1 MTEKVGRLDVHLKLI
16 SKTSDRR
23 KCSRSAL
30 PEVNVDKK
38 VAGGKGSTNNYR
50 YCPTSAG
57 KKSTAM
63 LIKPRTR
70 FGVNVR
76 KFWLDQIYS
85 SSPSVFCPTTRW
97 NGSFQEHHNDYPFIL
112 RILPNEAKICK
123 DWSKHFCHRQ
133 RIIPHDFVLEQ
144 KKRYW
149 FPTDGD
155 WNKKQASNK
164 EASRF
169 YHADPSS
176 VQPRFPYFSV
186 AYIEIPQEAGNL
198 LSESRESHW
207 RNKFSLSCNDRAGG
221 SKHDWHRMYKKLW
234 SLLD

>member
-50 YCPTSAG
+50 YLPTSAG

-76 KFWLDQIYS
+76 K
-85 SSPSVFCPTTRW
+85 
-97 NGSFQEHHNDYPFIL
+97 HNEP
-112 RILPNEAKICK
+112 
-123 DWSKHFCHRQ
+123 HR
-133 RIIPHDFVLEQ
+133 LSNQ
-144 KKRYW
+144 KNLVYQAEI
-149 FPTDGD
+149 GD
-155 WNKKQASNK
+155 
-164 EASRF
+164 
-169 YHADPSS
+169 
-176 VQPRFPYFSV
+176 
-186 AYIEIPQEAGNL
+186 
-198 LSESRESHW
+198 
-207 RNKFSLSCNDRAGG
+207 
-221 SKHDWHRMYKKLW
+221 
-234 SLLD
+234 